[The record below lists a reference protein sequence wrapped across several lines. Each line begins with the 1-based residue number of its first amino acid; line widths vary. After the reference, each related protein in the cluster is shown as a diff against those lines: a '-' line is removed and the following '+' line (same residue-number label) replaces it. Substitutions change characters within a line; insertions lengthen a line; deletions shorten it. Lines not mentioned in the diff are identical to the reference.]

1 MRQPL
6 VPEDSK
12 TRAGIGKAALVV
24 ILAVAALAG
33 AGGGAVTMALLFGR
47 GVPPAVTGLAGSA
60 ASVTLSE
67 DSAIVDVARRVG
79 PSVVTIVT
87 EIDGRGRIRG
97 ATSPELAAGSGV
109 VVDSRGY
116 IVTNAHVVEGARTL
130 TVVFA
135 DGRRQEARL
144 VGDDRPFTDLA
155 VIQVNETVTDLA
167 PLGDSDALTAGQ
179 RVVAIGSALGDFRN
193 TITQGVIS
201 GLRRSWPGSK
211 QVMEDL
217 IQTDAAI
224 NHGNSGGPL
233 VNLGGQVIGINTSVI
248 RQTQAGE
255 IVEGI
260 GFAIPSN
267 TVKLVARQLIEKG
280 RVARPY
286 LGISHQKITPGL
298 ASFYGMAVKNGA
310 FVTQV
315 AANGPAAKAGIKE
328 GDIITR
334 LGDDALDND
343 HPLLNVL
350 MKFEPTSRIKV
361 TVNRDGQ
368 DLNLDVALTERP

>member
-1 MRQPL
+1 
-6 VPEDSK
+6 
-12 TRAGIGKAALVV
+12 
-24 ILAVAALAG
+24 
-33 AGGGAVTMALLFGR
+33 MALLLGR
-47 GVPPAVTGLAGSA
+47 GGTPAVTGLAGSA

-79 PSVVTIVT
+79 PTVVTIVT

-116 IVTNAHVVEGARTL
+116 IVTNAHVVEGARSL

-155 VIQVNETVTDLA
+155 VIQVRETVTDIA
-167 PLGDSDALTAGQ
+167 PLGDSDALNAGQ

-201 GLRRSWPGSK
+201 GLRRSWQGSN

-233 VNLGGQVIGINTSVI
+233 VNLAGQVIGINTSVI
-248 RQTQAGE
+248 RQTKAGE

-267 TVKLVARQLIEKG
+267 TVRLVARQLIDKG

-286 LGISHQKITPGL
+286 LGLSHQKISPGL
-298 ASFYGMAVKNGA
+298 ASFYSLPVKNGA
-310 FVTQV
+310 FVIQV

-328 GDIITR
+328 GDIITS
-334 LGDDALDND
+334 LGGDALDND
-343 HPLLNVL
+343 HPLLNLL
-350 MKFEPTSRIKV
+350 MKYEPNSRIKV
-361 TVNRDGQ
+361 GVNRDGQ
-368 DLNLDVALTERP
+368 ELSLEVALTERP